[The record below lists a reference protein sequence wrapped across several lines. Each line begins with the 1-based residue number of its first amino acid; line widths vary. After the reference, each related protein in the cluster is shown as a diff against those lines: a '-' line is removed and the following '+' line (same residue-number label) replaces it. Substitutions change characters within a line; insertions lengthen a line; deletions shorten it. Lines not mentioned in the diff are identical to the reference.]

1 MIDSRIQTDLV
12 QDRNACLCG
21 LVLEFQHGRGDV
33 AGCDDILLLANGRFD
48 DSGMEGIRDQ
58 RDDQVDFGN
67 FGVECFVVGDIEG
80 DGTGVLDASS
90 KGFGTLERSTGYIRL
105 AEWLEFC
112 RQVQEQYC
120 TDGDLNASISEDL
133 NGGFGDEAC
142 AEEKGFL
149 GRIAQL

>member
-1 MIDSRIQTDLV
+1 
-12 QDRNACLCG
+12 
-21 LVLEFQHGRGDV
+21 LVLEFQHGGGDV

-67 FGVECFVVGDIEG
+67 FGVECFVIGDIEG
-80 DGTGVLDASS
+80 DGVGVLDAFTE
-90 KGFGTLERSTGYIRL
+90 GFGTFEGSTGYDRL
-105 AEWLEFC
+105 AEALEFC
-112 RQVQEQYC
+112 RQVQEQSF

-133 NGGFGDEAC
+133 NCGFGDEAG